1 MFPIVPILALIAIF
15 GGGATLLWYDNLSQ
29 QEKDRANRLTMQY
42 AKELFGKTVNELT
55 SAEAS
60 RIHALVRGHF
70 VN

>member
-1 MFPIVPILALIAIF
+1 MFPIVPILGLLAII

-29 QEKDRANRLTMQY
+29 QEKDRANRLTAQY
-42 AKELFGKTVNELT
+42 ANQLFGKSVKELT

>member
-1 MFPIVPILALIAIF
+1 MFPIVPLLSLLAIF

-29 QEKDRANRLTMQY
+29 PEKDRANRLTTQY
-42 AKELFGKTVNELT
+42 ANQLFGKTVQELT

-60 RIHALVRGHF
+60 RVHNLVRRHF